1 MDRIQSGDQII
12 RFDREQTRNAYSA
25 MKDGEAERCGCSSC
39 LNFAAQRT
47 TVYPQDFLVLLNQ
60 LGIDPEKEGEF
71 MNMVPTDR

>member
-1 MDRIQSGDQII
+1 MI
-12 RFDREQTRNAYSA
+12 
-25 MKDGEAERCGCSSC
+25 DGEAERCGCSSC